1 MTFTLGNKQYP
12 VEITFQEA
20 YGPLKKDC
28 DFNIFNMFAE
38 DDLLPRKLLLD
49 EEYVLNLMW
58 YFVKKEETIQT
69 KEVMISKITSMDTV
83 DEFREAL
90 WEGVVNFSS
99 ALKRPMLLDAWK
111 VMKKEL
117 RATRIGSH
125 IAGQFPSLSDLEEST

>member
-20 YGPLKKDC
+20 YGPLKKEC

-49 EEYVLNLMW
+49 EEFVLELMW
-58 YFVKKEETIQT
+58 YFVKKEGTLQT
-69 KEVMISKITSMDTV
+69 KESMISKIPSMEFV

-99 ALKRPMLLDAWK
+99 PLKRPMLIDAWK

-117 RATRIGSH
+117 RATRIGNNNV
-125 IAGQFPSLSDLEEST
+125 GQSPSTSDQEE